1 MINFLKIIFWAILF
15 TCTILVEIKLIEMW
29 YEAQIQQRAFPCT
42 YISGSCTKK
51 PTYKNCKRFGSVPI
65 SVCEMKLNYGDFT
78 NESPKYS
85 LPDDN

>member
-1 MINFLKIIFWAILF
+1 MTNFLKLIFWAILF
-15 TCTILVEIKLIEMW
+15 TCVILVEFKLIEMW
-29 YEAQIQQRAFPCT
+29 YEAQKRQRTFPCT

-65 SVCEMKLNYGDFT
+65 GVCEMKLNYGDFT